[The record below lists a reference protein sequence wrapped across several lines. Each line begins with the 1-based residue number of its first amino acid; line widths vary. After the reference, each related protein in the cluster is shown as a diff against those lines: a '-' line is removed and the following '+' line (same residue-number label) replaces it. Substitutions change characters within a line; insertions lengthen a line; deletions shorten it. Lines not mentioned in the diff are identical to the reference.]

1 MQCVHFWRKDS
12 NKLDGKLLR
21 IVGSPIMRSTRENC
35 TAISV
40 SSKVSTENQQIC
52 QACKFSRSKNYS
64 WTCNCEFSKPVYI
77 VLVSGSRTGNTS
89 LDSYIKIN
97 NGKFILLNRGHSIN
111 VADLIFN
118 KMHQFLD
125 FDTYGDRSSTFKMST
140 FVSGVSNGP
149 LISVVLYK
157 SGEIYSHGDIL
168 SNLLDPEET
177 KAVKGKG
184 RLIEFNWARCMECTT
199 RITERS
205 GGILTCQQGKFF

>member
-1 MQCVHFWRKDS
+1 MQCVHFWRRDS
-12 NKLDGKLLR
+12 NKLDGELLR
-21 IVGSPIMRSTRENC
+21 IVGSPIMRSTWENC

-77 VLVSGSRTGNTS
+77 VLVSGGRTGNTS
-89 LDSYIKIN
+89 LDSYTKIN

-118 KMHQFLD
+118 KMHQFLS

-140 FVSGVSNGP
+140 FVSGVSNGA

-168 SNLLDPEET
+168 SNLLDAEET

-205 GGILTCQQGKFF
+205 SGVLTCQQGKFF